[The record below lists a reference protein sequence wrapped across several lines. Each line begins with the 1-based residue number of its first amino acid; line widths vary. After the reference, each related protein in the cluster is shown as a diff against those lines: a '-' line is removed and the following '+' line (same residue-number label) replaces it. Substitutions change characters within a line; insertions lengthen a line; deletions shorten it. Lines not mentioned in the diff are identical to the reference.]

1 MADIS
6 RVCVLCWL
14 FVGWLRVVLICFV
27 MCVCVC
33 VCGAVLRVGVVVGL
47 RACVLFSC
55 WCWFVLHGLL
65 FLLARFVVV
74 VVVVAVVVVV
84 VVWCVCVCVSY
95 ARLII
100 SQQVVEQTHGRPFQN
115 L

>member
-33 VCGAVLRVGVVVGL
+33 GAVLRVGVVVGL
-47 RACVLFSC
+47 RVCVLFSG

-84 VVWCVCVCVSY
+84 VWCVCVSY

-100 SQQVVEQTHGRPFQN
+100 SQRVVEQTHGRPFQTN
-115 L
+115 NI